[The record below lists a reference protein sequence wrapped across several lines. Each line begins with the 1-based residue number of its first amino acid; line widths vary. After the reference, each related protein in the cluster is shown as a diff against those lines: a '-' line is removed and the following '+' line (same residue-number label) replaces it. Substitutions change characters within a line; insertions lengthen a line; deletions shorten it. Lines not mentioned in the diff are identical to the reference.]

1 MRAGDSTSEFVAK
14 IFAPPEWKDARVTA
28 LLDWATFEHT
38 LTEALEAAIRSVVLA
53 RRDEQFYAAAL
64 GGIYREERGVISR
77 PTLGVNSVEALEEQP
92 DLRWS
97 MFDWDHLDDDWLT
110 EAERW
115 EQALTAEA
123 CRERT
128 SHWESTFQRYLMML
142 VRVCREVRTRLRTSG
157 VVGPEFLVLVIDD
170 EHHEL
175 LVRSILTPSEVGR
188 HFPELDVRAAEV
200 ERVAA
205 LPESERAAYFLS
217 RLGSFSG
224 PIDSEAAEEA
234 LRLLGQAAV
243 PGLVA
248 RLGVEDQAWQAAKL
262 LGEIGLADDSV
273 TQALDT
279 ALTRLGGADQA
290 WIARAL
296 AFLGRLDLVVDKIG
310 LLPDDVIVTAVCA
323 PYTSF
328 RDRSIAP
335 LPLDYGPLEEAVER
349 WPEAIAEELKPG
361 RVYCEIS
368 ADEAAEATRGLT
380 SPYDVVRRHAA
391 LCLEVLQEQAR

>member
-1 MRAGDSTSEFVAK
+1 M
-14 IFAPPEWKDARVTA
+14 TA
-28 LLDWATFEHT
+28 SLDWATFEHT
-38 LTEALEAAIRSVVLA
+38 LSDALEAAIGSVVLA
-53 RRDEQFYAAAL
+53 RRDSEFYAAAL
-64 GGIYREERGVISR
+64 GGIYREQDGVITR
-77 PTLGVNSVEALEEQP
+77 PSLGVNSVEELKQHPLEDQP

-97 MFDWDHLDDDWLT
+97 LFDWEHLDDDWLP
-110 EAERW
+110 EAQQW

-123 CRERT
+123 CRDN
-128 SHWESTFQRYLMML
+128 WESTFQGYLMML
-142 VRVCREVRTRLRTSG
+142 VRVCREVRTCLRTSG
-157 VVGPEFLVLVIDD
+157 VVGPDFLVLVIDD

-175 LVRSILTPSEVGR
+175 LVRNILTPSEVGR

-200 ERVAA
+200 ARVAA
-205 LPESERAAYFLS
+205 LPESERAAYYLS

-224 PIDSEAAEEA
+224 PIGSEAAEEA
-234 LRLLGQAAV
+234 LRRLGRAAV

-296 AFLGRLDLVVDKIG
+296 AFLGRLDLVVEKIG
-310 LLPDDVIVTAVCA
+310 RLPDDVIVTAICA

-328 RDRSIAP
+328 RDRAIAP
-335 LPLDYGPLEEAVER
+335 LPLDYGPLEESVER

-361 RVYCEIS
+361 RGYCEIS
-368 ADEAAEATRGLT
+368 ADEVVEATRGLS
-380 SPYDVVRRHAA
+380 SPYDVVRQHAA
-391 LCLEVLQEQAR
+391 LCLEVLQEQDR

>member
-1 MRAGDSTSEFVAK
+1 M
-14 IFAPPEWKDARVTA
+14 TA
-28 LLDWATFEHT
+28 SFDWATFERE
-38 LTEALEAAIRSVVLA
+38 LTDALEAAIRSALLA
-53 RRDEQFYAAAL
+53 HRDEQFYAAAL

-77 PTLGVNSVEALEEQP
+77 PSLGMNSVEALNQHPLEEQP
-92 DLRWS
+92 DVRWS
-97 MFDWDHLDDDWLT
+97 MFDWDHLDDDWLA
-110 EAERW
+110 EAQRW
-115 EQALTAEA
+115 EEALTAEA

-175 LVRSILTPSEVGR
+175 LVRHVLTPSEVGR

-200 ERVAA
+200 ARVAA
-205 LPESERAAYFLS
+205 LPESERAAYFVS

-234 LRLLGQAAV
+234 LRLLGQAAA

-248 RLGVEDQAWQAAKL
+248 RLGVEGQAWQAAKL
-262 LGEIGLADDSV
+262 LGEIGLADNSV

-290 WIARAL
+290 WTARAL

-310 LLPDDVIVTAVCA
+310 RLPDDVVVTAICA

-328 RDRSIAP
+328 RVAP
-335 LPLDYGPLEEAVER
+335 LPLNYRPLEEALER
-349 WPEAIAEELKPG
+349 WPEAIADELKPG
-361 RVYCEIS
+361 RGYCEIS

-380 SPYDVVRRHAA
+380 SRYDVVRRHAA
-391 LCLEVLQEQAR
+391 LCLEALQEQDR